1 MRKSLFII
9 VMALLSGCNS
19 EQVIGEDMSSKKSS
33 SPLLT
38 RYIVGKP
45 YMPYFDAE
53 RAVALRWGIN
63 LKHIFAGSKNREEI
77 EQGRLDVQTSNVE
90 ANYFYDKKFGEGWEV
105 RFKEEVEAEKS
116 K

>member
-45 YMPYFDAE
+45 YMPYFNAE
-53 RAVALRWGIN
+53 KAVALRWGIN
-63 LKHIFAGSKNREEI
+63 LKHIFAGSKSRIEI
-77 EQGRLDVQTSNVE
+77 EKGRLDVESSNSE
-90 ANYFYDKKFGEGWEV
+90 AYQFYDKKFGKGWQS
-105 RFKEEVEAEKS
+105 RFKEEVEAQK